1 MHDVILKTGIHQLMC
16 KQNLDQNI
24 CQEAL
29 NAMLQ
34 ENANPL
40 QSAAFL
46 VLLRAKNET
55 ADEILG
61 FIQALREKM
70 IPVPST
76 HRLLDIVGTGGDKQN
91 TINIS
96 TGSAI
101 LAASCGVKIAKHGNR
116 AVSSLTGSAD
126 VLEAMGIN
134 IMLDATT
141 ITACIDKIGIGFCY
155 SPLFHPAFLQLKK
168 LRRELN
174 VPTTL
179 NILGPL
185 LNPTCPEHLIL
196 GTFDKQLLPL
206 LAKTVLKIGIKR
218 AVIVHGCGLD
228 EISCLGPNRLIE
240 VTAEETKEKILEP
253 QTFGLSRCQIDDLRG
268 RDPVYNAQLLLD
280 SLSGAKSQRCRII
293 AETLILNAAVA
304 LNVYGI
310 QHSLQDAVD
319 QAYNSLYNGSA
330 LHLLQTWIKFSQNRC
345 LS

>member
-1 MHDVILKTGIHQLMC
+1 MHDIILQTSIHQLMC
-16 KQNLDQNI
+16 KQNLDQNS
-24 CQEAL
+24 CQAAL
-29 NAMLQ
+29 HAMLA

-46 VLLRAKNET
+46 VLLRAKSET

-76 HRLLDIVGTGGDKQN
+76 HRVLDIVGTGGDKQN

-96 TGSAI
+96 TGAAI

-126 VLEAMGIN
+126 VLEAMGVN
-134 IMLDATT
+134 IMLDAKT
-141 ITACIDKIGIGFCY
+141 IAACIDNIGIGFCY
-155 SPLFHPAFLQLKK
+155 SPVFNPAFLQLKQ
-168 LRRELN
+168 LRHTLN

-185 LNPTCPEHLIL
+185 LNPTCPEYMVL
-196 GTFDKQLLPL
+196 GTFDATLMSL
-206 LAKTVLKIGIKR
+206 LAQTIIKIGVKR

-228 EISCLGPNRLIE
+228 EISCLGPNRLID
-240 VTAEETKEKILEP
+240 VTPEGIKEKILDP
-253 QTFGLSRCQIDDLRG
+253 TAFGLSRCQIDDLRG
-268 RDPVYNAQLLLD
+268 GDPVYNAQLLLD
-280 SLSGAKSQRCRII
+280 CLSGAKSQRCRTI

-310 QHSLQDAVD
+310 QDSMQDAVD
-319 QAYNSLYNGSA
+319 QAYNNLYNGSA
-330 LHLLQTWIKFSQNRC
+330 LHLLQTWIEFSQNRC